1 MFIKSR
7 MSQSAPA
14 FGVRKTLNKHTP
26 SSHIYL
32 LQTLLALC
40 LGSFR
45 FSVFVLSGLSA
56 MLLPLFDR
64 SQLEIAQEVQRALSA
79 MSLRFHRLYKAISLD
94 QGMV

>member
-1 MFIKSR
+1 
-7 MSQSAPA
+7 
-14 FGVRKTLNKHTP
+14 
-26 SSHIYL
+26 
-32 LQTLLALC
+32 
-40 LGSFR
+40 
-45 FSVFVLSGLSA
+45 